1 MVDGDDIPSIQEENE
16 DEESKTDVSDEEDF
30 VSDKSESKA
39 DNETANT
46 EDEEP
51 EIDEEALRIEE
62 EKRLE
67 ALRIEEEKRL
77 EEERIRKEQEEIARR
92 EEEERRK
99 EQERLDKRKAE
110 AKKGISITRSL
121 ITFGFGNWVALEP
134 GNFLILTNNQCYNSI
149 SFELT
154 TFLLS
159 FVVEHRN
166 DDEYIKEA
174 LKSALHV
181 ELKYLEEKRKIE
193 EEAKY
198 IMGKEMSK
206 KMHEVSNARSEAY
219 VSGIIII

>member
-16 DEESKTDVSDEEDF
+16 DEESRTDVSEGEDIVSGNSDSKNDDE
-30 VSDKSESKA
+30 KA
-39 DNETANT
+39 NI

-51 EIDEEALRIEE
+51 ELDEEALEALRIEE

-121 ITFGFGNWVALEP
+121 ITFGFENWVALEP
-134 GNFLILTNNQCYNSI
+134 GNFSILSNKYSYYSI
-149 SFELT
+149 SYLLI
-154 TFLLS
+154 TFSLLLQWNTEMMTITS
-159 FVVEHRN
+159 
-166 DDEYIKEA
+166 
-174 LKSALHV
+174 
-181 ELKYLEEKRKIE
+181 EK
-193 EEAKY
+193 
-198 IMGKEMSK
+198 
-206 KMHEVSNARSEAY
+206 H
-219 VSGIIII
+219 